1 MTGKERKKLI
11 FVAGNQAYKRKVNF
25 VIFMDISVYS
35 LFYMIYNTFKQIL
48 TGIHR

>member
-25 VIFMDISVYS
+25 VIFYGYLCIFFILHDI
-35 LFYMIYNTFKQIL
+35 
-48 TGIHR
+48 

>member
-25 VIFMDISVYS
+25 VIICEYLCIFYILHDI
-35 LFYMIYNTFKQIL
+35 
-48 TGIHR
+48 